1 MTDRHDT
8 EQVNRLTRRY
18 SADEYF
24 RLMLPVAVTLEADTP
39 HFSAPPPWLYE
50 MMGTEVRGLLL
61 LGDHLT
67 AKAVGDRL
75 IVLGNELRRLDNRA
89 PLEQTSKVVCAVFS
103 LAGRAFLS
111 SPQPFYSEVVSAWIS
126 EALRQSRKYCFPHLI
141 DSIARLPLSRGWMD
155 RAFVGTLADVRAS
168 MASPAPQEPPAV
180 VYPWAPKPLSAAIGA
195 HRAVAA
201 LPAPGAG
208 GSAEVPSVAAAL
220 PVPSGKGSELVPS
233 GVGDSSGAVVPSGVV
248 ASSVPATCGSA
259 AVPSA
264 VSPSPL
270 SDSNVAFSY
279 RLLSTED
286 QLRRVR
292 KVLLTHIQNAEPDTF
307 MQPGS
312 LLQPGHRN
320 EWYYVLLAIR
330 QSGLATADLKD
341 SDFVRQ
347 MHAWFPELIPV
358 RQDEDPQAVMRS
370 YAKAISTERGRWVVG
385 AERTEVAIKDL
396 LSHARNQ
403 GFFNPRTTP
412 RIVSATGRLLV
423 ELKRLR
429 EELGKLQEGL
439 GR

>member
-8 EQVNRLTRRY
+8 EQVNRLTLHY

-24 RLMLPVAVTLEADTP
+24 RLMLPMAVKLEADTP
-39 HFSAPPPWLYE
+39 HFSAPPTWLYE
-50 MMGTEVRGLLL
+50 LMGTEVRGFLL
-61 LGDHLT
+61 LGERLT

-75 IVLGNELRRLDNRA
+75 VVLGNELRRLDNRA
-89 PLEQTSKVVCAVFS
+89 PLEQTSKVACAVFS

-111 SPQPFYSEVVSAWIS
+111 SPQPFYGEVVSGWIS
-126 EALRQSRKYCFPHLI
+126 EALRQSRKHCFPHLI

-155 RAFVGTLADVRAS
+155 RAFADTLSAVRAS
-168 MASPAPQEPPAV
+168 MASSVPQVPPAV
-180 VYPWAPKPLSAAIGA
+180 VYPWAPKPLPAAICA
-195 HRAVAA
+195 HHAVAA

-208 GSAEVPSVAAAL
+208 GSAA
-220 PVPSGKGSELVPS
+220 VPS
-233 GVGDSSGAVVPSGVV
+233 GVGDSSAVAVPSAAATSTV
-248 ASSVPATCGSA
+248 SSVGVSTEVTSSA

-264 VSPSPL
+264 LSVSPL
-270 SDSNVAFSY
+270 SDSNVVFSY

-292 KVLLTHIQNAEPDTF
+292 EVLLAHIQNAEPDTF
-307 MQPGS
+307 MQPGC

-320 EWYYVLLAIR
+320 EWYFVLLAIR

-341 SDFVRQ
+341 ADFVRQ

-358 RQDEDPQAVMRS
+358 RPGEDPKAVMRS

-385 AERTEVAIKDL
+385 AEHTEVAIKDL

-412 RIVSATGRLLV
+412 RIASATGRLYV
-423 ELKRLR
+423 GLKRLR
-429 EELGKLQEGL
+429 EELGKLREEL